1 MKLFDLETPQTKK
14 SQKVLEGYF
23 GNSVDFTK
31 LAPRAASNMLTKV
44 RGLIYEHRTTT
55 KMHNSEKNAGYM
67 KLLVMERGLSARLR
81 EADIKLEPQTGATKI
96 SADGETIGST
106 ADQATA
112 MQFKKDVDDGNITLG
127 EQGQSKHEFIRALF
141 KSYFGQPDY
150 NEMTGGRSGMRRL
163 KKITG
168 TTRNAYFSDQ
178 PQQDTSDFEKQL
190 KAAGLDQVRVKADPQ
205 GKAITVLY
213 PDDFRVQSLA
223 EAENWIKK
231 ATSKNPGAFKRQAK
245 AAGMST
251 GAFANKVMANKDDY
265 NAKTEK
271 RASLAKTLGGMKKE
285 SRDNILN
292 KIQNEGMTLR
302 RKDGSYLTENEVQ
315 QAQVV
320 LAAQDMVDRMQSMLE
335 DITSMQ
341 FKDLPALSNS
351 IQTTIGTNEAQAF
364 NNAAGQSL
372 GILVDAIQ
380 AAKVEMET
388 AQGTLTG
395 VEPVVPGQEEVAG
408 VPMAGEP
415 GADPLADPLAPPVA
429 DVAVDAEAGGEA
441 VDVNVDV
448 EEPPQAGLGR
458 ARR

>member
-67 KLLVMERGLSARLR
+67 KLLVMERGLAARLR
-81 EADIKLEPQTGATKI
+81 EADIKLEPASGAMHIK
-96 SADGETIGST
+96 SGGETIGT
-106 ADQATA
+106 ATTPAAAND
-112 MQFKKDVDDGNITLG
+112 
-127 EQGQSKHEFIRALF
+127 F
-141 KSYFGQPDY
+141 KSAVDKGEIKLEGD
-150 NEMTGGRSGMRRL
+150 ELVS
-163 KKITG
+163 
-168 TTRNAYFSDQ
+168 
-178 PQQDTSDFEKQL
+178 
-190 KAAGLDQVRVKADPQ
+190 
-205 GKAITVLY
+205 
-213 PDDFRVQSLA
+213 

-408 VPMAGEP
+408 TPAIDEPM
-415 GADPLADPLAPPVA
+415 ADPLAADPIDAVA
-429 DVAVDAEAGGEA
+429 DVNVDAEAGGDA

-448 EEPPQAGLGR
+448 QDGALGR

>member
-1 MKLFDLETPQTKK
+1 MKLFDLDSPQTKK
-14 SQKVLEGYF
+14 SQKVLESYF

-44 RGLIYEHRTTT
+44 RGLIYEHRKT
-55 KMHNSEKNAGYM
+55 KTLAGSEKNPTYL
-67 KLLVMERGLSARLR
+67 KLLVMERGLHARLR

-96 SADGETIGST
+96 SADGKTIGT

-112 MQFKKDVDDGNITLG
+112 MQFQKDVEAGKMNIG
-127 EQGQSKHEFIRALF
+127 DMDEGK
-141 KSYFGQPDY
+141 GDY
-150 NEMTGGRSGMRRL
+150 S
-163 KKITG
+163 
-168 TTRNAYFSDQ
+168 A
-178 PQQDTSDFEKQL
+178 
-190 KAAGLDQVRVKADPQ
+190 
-205 GKAITVLY
+205 
-213 PDDFRVQSLA
+213 
-223 EAENWIKK
+223 KK
-231 ATSKNPGAFKRQAK
+231 ARAGKDIGKPGKNFDKIAKSAGKKYGSEEAGKRV
-245 AAGMST
+245 AGSI
-251 GAFANKVMANKDDY
+251 
-265 NAKTEK
+265 
-271 RASLAKTLGGMKKE
+271 LAKM
-285 SRDNILN
+285 R
-292 KIQNEGMTLR
+292 EGMTLR
-302 RKDGSYLTENEVQ
+302 TKSGRYLTENEVQ

-351 IQTTIGTNEAQAF
+351 IQTTIGTTEAQAF

-372 GILVDAIQ
+372 GVLVDAIQ

-415 GADPLADPLAPPVA
+415 GADPLADPIAPVA

-448 EEPPQAGLGR
+448 QDAGLGR

>member
-55 KMHNSEKNAGYM
+55 KMHNSEKDAGYM

-106 ADQATA
+106 MDQATA
-112 MQFKKDVDDGNITLG
+112 MQFKKDVDDGKITLG
-127 EQGQSKHEFIRALF
+127 EEEL
-141 KSYFGQPDY
+141 
-150 NEMTGGRSGMRRL
+150 
-163 KKITG
+163 
-168 TTRNAYFSDQ
+168 
-178 PQQDTSDFEKQL
+178 
-190 KAAGLDQVRVKADPQ
+190 VR
-205 GKAITVLY
+205 
-213 PDDFRVQSLA
+213 

-231 ATSKNPGAFKRQAK
+231 ATSKNPGAFTRQAK

-251 GAFANKVMANKDDY
+251 SAFANKVLANKDDY

-271 RASLAKTLGGMKKE
+271 RASLAKTLGGFKE
-285 SRDNILN
+285 SRNAGKILA
-292 KIQNEGMTLR
+292 KIAEGMTLR
-302 RKDGSYLTENEVQ
+302 TKAGRYLSESEVQ
-315 QAQVV
+315 QAQVI
-320 LAAQDMVDRMQSMLE
+320 LAAQDMVDRMQGMLE
-335 DITSMQ
+335 DVTSMQ
-341 FKDLPALSNS
+341 FKDLPALSGS
-351 IQTTIGTNEAQAF
+351 IQTTIGTTEAQAF
-364 NNAAGQSL
+364 NNAAGQSF
-372 GILVDAIQ
+372 GVLVDAIQ
-380 AAKVEMET
+380 AAKVEMEA

-415 GADPLADPLAPPVA
+415 GADPLADPIAPVA
-429 DVAVDAEAGGEA
+429 DVTDVNVDAEAGGEA

-448 EEPPQAGLGR
+448 QDAGLGR

>member
-1 MKLFDLETPQTKK
+1 MLLNTVSKKDLIMKLFDLETPQTKK

-55 KMHNSEKNAGYM
+55 KMHNSEKDAGYL

-81 EADIKLEPQTGATKI
+81 EADVTLEPAKPGAMSIK
-96 SADGETIGST
+96 SGSDTIGT
-106 ADQATA
+106 AHNPQAA
-112 MQFKKDVDDGNITLG
+112 SQLKQAIDKGEITLG
-127 EQGQSKHEFIRALF
+127 DEELT
-141 KSYFGQPDY
+141 
-150 NEMTGGRSGMRRL
+150 N
-163 KKITG
+163 
-168 TTRNAYFSDQ
+168 
-178 PQQDTSDFEKQL
+178 
-190 KAAGLDQVRVKADPQ
+190 
-205 GKAITVLY
+205 
-213 PDDFRVQSLA
+213 
-223 EAENWIKK
+223 EAENWIKG

-245 AAGMST
+245 SAGMST
-251 GAFANKVMANKDDY
+251 SAFANKVLSNKDDF

-271 RASLAKTLGGMKKE
+271 RANLAKTLGGMKE
-285 SRDNILN
+285 SRNAGAILK
-292 KIQNEGMTLR
+292 KIAEGMTLR
-302 RKDGSYLTENEVQ
+302 TKSGRYLSESEVQ
-315 QAQVV
+315 QAQVI
-320 LAAQDMVDRMQSMLE
+320 LAAQDMVDRMQGMLE

-351 IQTTIGTNEAQAF
+351 IQTTIGTTEAQAF
-364 NNAAGQSL
+364 NNAAGQSF
-372 GILVDAIQ
+372 GVLVDAIQ
-380 AAKVEMET
+380 AAKVEMEA

-415 GADPLADPLAPPVA
+415 GADPLADPIAPAA

-448 EEPPQAGLGR
+448 QDAGLGR

>member
-31 LAPRAASNMLTKV
+31 LAPRATSNMLTKV

-55 KMHNSEKNAGYM
+55 KMHNSEKDAGYM

-96 SADGETIGST
+96 TTSDGETIGST
-106 ADQATA
+106 NDQATA
-112 MQFKKDVDDGNITLG
+112 MQLQKDVKDGKITLG
-127 EQGQSKHEFIRALF
+127 EEEL
-141 KSYFGQPDY
+141 
-150 NEMTGGRSGMRRL
+150 
-163 KKITG
+163 
-168 TTRNAYFSDQ
+168 
-178 PQQDTSDFEKQL
+178 
-190 KAAGLDQVRVKADPQ
+190 VR
-205 GKAITVLY
+205 
-213 PDDFRVQSLA
+213 

-251 GAFANKVMANKDDY
+251 SAFANKVLSNKDDF
-265 NAKTEK
+265 NATTEK
-271 RASLAKTLGGMKKE
+271 RANLAKTLGGMKE
-285 SRDNILN
+285 SRNAGAILK
-292 KIQNEGMTLR
+292 KIAEGMTLR
-302 RKDGSYLTENEVQ
+302 TKAGRYLSESEVQ
-315 QAQVV
+315 QAQVI
-320 LAAQDMVDRMQSMLE
+320 LAAQDMVDRMQGMLE

-341 FKDLPALSNS
+341 FKDLPALSSS

-364 NNAAGQSL
+364 NDAAGQSL
-372 GILVDAIQ
+372 AVLVDAIQ
-380 AAKVEMET
+380 ASKVEMEA

-408 VPMAGEP
+408 TPAVAEP
-415 GADPLADPLAPPVA
+415 VVDPLAADPIDATA
-429 DVAVDAEAGGEA
+429 DVNVDAEAGGEA

-448 EEPPQAGLGR
+448 QDGALGR

>member
-1 MKLFDLETPQTKK
+1 LLNTVSKKDLIMKLFDLETPQTKK

-31 LAPRAASNMLTKV
+31 LAPRATSNMLTKV

-55 KMHNSEKNAGYM
+55 KMHNSEKDAGYM

-96 SADGETIGST
+96 TTSDGETIGST
-106 ADQATA
+106 NDQATA
-112 MQFKKDVDDGNITLG
+112 MQLQKDVKDGKITLG
-127 EQGQSKHEFIRALF
+127 EEEL
-141 KSYFGQPDY
+141 
-150 NEMTGGRSGMRRL
+150 
-163 KKITG
+163 
-168 TTRNAYFSDQ
+168 
-178 PQQDTSDFEKQL
+178 
-190 KAAGLDQVRVKADPQ
+190 VR
-205 GKAITVLY
+205 
-213 PDDFRVQSLA
+213 

-251 GAFANKVMANKDDY
+251 SAFANKVLSNKDDF
-265 NAKTEK
+265 NATTEK
-271 RASLAKTLGGMKKE
+271 RANLAKTLGGMKE
-285 SRDNILN
+285 SRNAGAILK
-292 KIQNEGMTLR
+292 KIAEGMTLR
-302 RKDGSYLTENEVQ
+302 TKAGRYLSESEVQ
-315 QAQVV
+315 QAQVI
-320 LAAQDMVDRMQSMLE
+320 LAAQDMVDRMQGMLE
-335 DITSMQ
+335 DVTSMQ
-341 FKDLPALSNS
+341 FKDLPALSGS
-351 IQTTIGTNEAQAF
+351 IQTTIGTTEAQAF
-364 NNAAGQSL
+364 NNAAGQSF
-372 GILVDAIQ
+372 GVLVDAIQ
-380 AAKVEMET
+380 AAKVEMEA

-415 GADPLADPLAPPVA
+415 GADPLADPIAPVADVA

-448 EEPPQAGLGR
+448 QDAGLGR

>member
-1 MKLFDLETPQTKK
+1 MLLNTVSKKDLIMKLFDLDSPQTKK
-14 SQKVLEGYF
+14 SQKVLESYF

-55 KMHNSEKNAGYM
+55 KMHNSEKDAGYM

-96 SADGETIGST
+96 TTSDGETIGST
-106 ADQATA
+106 NDQATA
-112 MQFKKDVDDGNITLG
+112 MQLQKDVKDGKITLG
-127 EQGQSKHEFIRALF
+127 EEEL
-141 KSYFGQPDY
+141 
-150 NEMTGGRSGMRRL
+150 
-163 KKITG
+163 
-168 TTRNAYFSDQ
+168 
-178 PQQDTSDFEKQL
+178 
-190 KAAGLDQVRVKADPQ
+190 VR
-205 GKAITVLY
+205 
-213 PDDFRVQSLA
+213 

-251 GAFANKVMANKDDY
+251 SAFANKVLSNKDDF
-265 NAKTEK
+265 NATTEK
-271 RASLAKTLGGMKKE
+271 RANLAKTLGGMKE
-285 SRDNILN
+285 SRNAGAILK
-292 KIQNEGMTLR
+292 KIAEGMTLR
-302 RKDGSYLTENEVQ
+302 TKAGRYLSESEVQ
-315 QAQVV
+315 QAQVI
-320 LAAQDMVDRMQSMLE
+320 LAAQDMVDRMQGMLE
-335 DITSMQ
+335 DVTSMQ

-351 IQTTIGTNEAQAF
+351 IQTTIGTTEAQAF
-364 NNAAGQSL
+364 NNAAGQSF
-372 GILVDAIQ
+372 GVLVDAIQ
-380 AAKVEMET
+380 AAKVEMEA

-415 GADPLADPLAPPVA
+415 GADPLADPIAPVADVA

-448 EEPPQAGLGR
+448 QDAGLGR